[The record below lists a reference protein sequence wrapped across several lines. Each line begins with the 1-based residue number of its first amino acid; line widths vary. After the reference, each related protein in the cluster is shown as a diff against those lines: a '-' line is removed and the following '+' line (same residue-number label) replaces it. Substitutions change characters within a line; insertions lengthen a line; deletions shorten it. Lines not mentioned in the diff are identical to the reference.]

1 MRVAPYAF
9 RDSDRSLPFNGK
21 GGVGAGCLMLG
32 DDNGAA
38 SGNSKL
44 PLQVIG
50 DLLEVVSGRYA
61 PRYNLLNGIE
71 IF

>member
-21 GGVGAGCLMLG
+21 GGVGAGCLVFG
-32 DDNGAA
+32 DYYRPPPR
-38 SGNSKL
+38 NSKL